1 MDNKIQVPMSAK
13 PKLMHQ
19 VKSIFQMRK
28 ADMSIRE
35 ISKQTGACRKTIN
48 EYLNRI
54 QALRIDLAT
63 ALALSDTE
71 LSDLIY
77 NPRET
82 RNDESSDRYKY
93 IQDRMEYYRNE
104 LQKPGVT
111 KTLLWHEYRKEYPK
125 GYGHSQFC
133 WYILQQQKINK
144 AVYKIHHR
152 PAQQIMVDFTGNL
165 LSYIDRQSGEIIE
178 CEVLVCVF
186 PFSGMAYVEVL
197 RSQKQQDFI
206 KGLCNALNYFGGVP
220 LSIKC
225 DNLKS
230 AVVKANRYDPHFTQ
244 AMELMAAHY
253 RTNVVTS
260 RVRKPRDKASVE
272 NAVRLTYQR
281 IFAPLRDLQF
291 FSLEELQY
299 KVMEQLDLHLT
310 QRFQAKDYSRKELF
324 ESQEKPLLQALPDRA
339 YVHQQVTLG
348 KVQLNYHVILG
359 QDYHQ
364 YSVPYT
370 LIGKRLKI
378 IYTSDIVEIYDD
390 LKRVAIHKRNYKRH
404 GYTTLEDH
412 MPANHKFMNQYKGWD
427 GEYFM
432 KQAQLIGPATAM
444 AIDHILKSRTFL
456 EQSYNS
462 CLGVIRLANI
472 YTPQRLENTCALL
485 QHAAKINYGL
495 IARILKNN
503 MDKQDPKN
511 PSQPTLFDHDNL
523 RGPNFYC

>member
-1 MDNKIQVPMSAK
+1 
-13 PKLMHQ
+13 MHQ
-19 VKSIFQMRK
+19 VKSIFQMKK

-35 ISKQTGACRKTIN
+35 IAKQTGTSRKTIR
-48 EYLNRI
+48 EYLCRL
-54 QALRIDLAT
+54 QALGIDLAT
-63 ALALSDTE
+63 ALELSDEE

-82 RNDESSDRYKY
+82 RSDESSHRYNY
-93 IQDRMEYYRNE
+93 LQDRMEYYRQE

-111 KTLLWHEYRKEYPK
+111 KTLLWHEYRKDYPQ

-133 WYILQQQKINK
+133 WYILQQQKVNK

-152 PAQQIMVDFTGNL
+152 PGRQIMVDFAGNL
-165 LSYIDRQSGEIIE
+165 LSYIDKPSGEIIE

-186 PFSGMAYVEVL
+186 PFSGMTYVEVL
-197 RSQKQQDFI
+197 RSQQQQVFI
-206 KGLCNALNYFGGVP
+206 MGLCNALHYFGGVP

-253 RTNVVTS
+253 GTNAVTS

-272 NAVRLTYQR
+272 NAVRLAYQR
-281 IFAPLRDLQF
+281 IYAPLRDQQF

-299 KVMEQLDLHLT
+299 KVMEQLELHHA
-310 QRFQAKDYSRKELF
+310 QRFQGKDFSRKELF
-324 ESQEKPLLQALPDRA
+324 ETQEKPFLQSLPDRA
-339 YVHQQVTLG
+339 YVYQQVTFG

-359 QDYHQ
+359 LDYHQ

-378 IYTSDIVEIYDD
+378 IYTVDVVEIYDD

-404 GYTTLEDH
+404 DYTTLEDH

-427 GEYFM
+427 CEYFM

-462 CLGVIRLANI
+462 CLGVIRLAKV
-472 YTPQRLENTCALL
+472 YTPQRLEHTCTLL

-503 MDKQDPKN
+503 MDKQDFNPKN
-511 PSQPTLFDHDNL
+511 PPPPPNLFNHDNL
-523 RGPNFYC
+523 RGPDSYC